1 MSTTT
6 INSDGSISIAL
17 TAQDLQVSLML
28 LAANGPTALSDIDAL
43 FHSRAVQLMNAKYL
57 SLTSA
62 QQTALLTMLAGA

>member
-6 INSDGSISIAL
+6 INTDGTLSIAM
-17 TAQDLQVSLML
+17 TAQDLQCAQMM
-28 LAANGPTALSDIDAL
+28 LAAGGPSALSAIDGL
-43 FHSRAVQLMNAKYL
+43 FHQKAIELMNAKYL